1 MWFCPKECW
10 LSTISVHFTWIL
22 TGVTYYVFLS
32 LRYTFSHILTL
43 FKIQMSLQFSS
54 SRLRSSFLRGD
65 FRFYLKLSQ
74 SGGSYPLEFKFSR
87 EYFFPTFTPG
97 KLRLRSF
104 LLFLS
109 VGWIYYYLPQNWRC
123 SFGGSA
129 LFGESPSIGHFFFLL
144 VT

>member
-1 MWFCPKECW
+1 M
-10 LSTISVHFTWIL
+10 
-22 TGVTYYVFLS
+22 TYYVFLS

-109 VGWIYYYLPQNWRC
+109 VGWIYFIYPKTEGVALVGQLYLESLPVLAIF
-123 SFGGSA
+123 SFFWLHKIKTYLAVNGI
-129 LFGESPSIGHFFFLL
+129 FNPVKCVFFE
-144 VT
+144 V